1 MPDKIEKWNIS
12 GVWGMNFSSRLTK
25 DYEEAANRKLAG
37 ICRIAMILL
46 FVVMLL
52 NYFNVFIID
61 DVIYPVLT
69 FSIIVMLLPTFFY
82 NVRSYNSL
90 LIRYF
95 VLTLVVFMSGLLY
108 AFLSYHVIIMLVFPI
123 VVSCLYCDKKSV
135 IYTALIGIPVIVVSH
150 LLAFQFKVVPDEPL
164 VTLKGTIFYGI
175 LPRVLEYTSIVIVC
189 FSMTNK
195 VQALIENLIKK
206 NDELYKEQEGIITSL
221 STMIE
226 NESQETGMHV
236 KRVSEYTKILCRG
249 LGFSDEIVWK
259 VGLAAMMHD
268 VGKILI
274 PHDILEKPGKL
285 TKEEFEVIKKHTVYG
300 KRMLENSQGELMKL
314 SAIIA
319 YEHHERWDGTG
330 YANMKGED
338 IDIYSRC
345 VSVADVFD
353 ALVSWRPY
361 KNPWTPED
369 ARAEIVSQA
378 GKQFDPAIV
387 KLFDENF
394 DEFIEIY
401 EKYPDSLEEQDSDA
415 ILR

>member
-1 MPDKIEKWNIS
+1 
-12 GVWGMNFSSRLTK
+12 MNFSSRLTK
-25 DYEEAANRKLAG
+25 EYEEAANRKLAG

-52 NYFNVFIID
+52 NYFHIFIID

-69 FSIIVMLLPTFFY
+69 FSIIIMLIPTFFY
-82 NVRSYNSL
+82 NVRNYHSIV
-90 LIRYF
+90 IRYF
-95 VLTLVVFMSGLLY
+95 VLTLMVLMSGMLY

-135 IYTALIGIPVIVVSH
+135 IYTSVIGIPVIIISH
-150 LLAFQFKVVPDEPL
+150 LLAYQFKVVPDEPL

-189 FSMTNK
+189 LNMTNK
-195 VQALIENLIKK
+195 VQVLLERLIQK
-206 NDELYKEQEGIITSL
+206 NDELYQDQEGIINSL

-236 KRVSEYTKILCRG
+236 KRVSEYTKILCKG
-249 LGFSDEIVWK
+249 LNLDDEIVWK

-268 VGKILI
+268 VGKILV
-274 PHDILEKPGKL
+274 PHEILEKPGKL
-285 TKEEFEVIKKHTVYG
+285 TKEEFDIIKKHTVYG
-300 KRMLENSQGELMKL
+300 KRMLDNSNGELMQL
-314 SAIIA
+314 SAEIA
-319 YEHHERWDGTG
+319 FEHHERWDGNG
-330 YANMKGED
+330 YAGMKGED
-338 IDIYSRC
+338 IGIYSRC

-361 KNPWTPED
+361 KKPWSLED
-369 ARAEIVSQA
+369 ARKEIVAQA

-387 KLFDENF
+387 KIFDEHF
-394 DEFIEIY
+394 EEFIEVY
-401 EKYPDSLEEQDSDA
+401 NQYPDSTEEVDINA
-415 ILR
+415 ILK

>member
-1 MPDKIEKWNIS
+1 MI
-12 GVWGMNFSSRLTK
+12 FSTRLTK
-25 DYEEAANRKLAG
+25 DYEIAANKKLAG
-37 ICRIAMILL
+37 ICRIAMVLL

-61 DVIYPVLT
+61 DIIYPVLT
-69 FSIIVMLLPTFFY
+69 VSIIIMLLPTFFY
-82 NVRSYNSL
+82 NVRNYNSL

-95 VLTLVVFMSGLLY
+95 VLTLVVLMSGMLY

-135 IYTALIGIPVIVVSH
+135 IYAALIGVPVIILSH
-150 LLAFQFKVVPDEPL
+150 LLAFEFKVVPDEPL

-189 FSMTNK
+189 LSMTSK
-195 VQALIENLIKK
+195 VQVLIERLIQK
-206 NDELYKEQEGIITSL
+206 NDELYQDQEGIITSL

-236 KRVSEYTKILCRG
+236 KRVSEYTKILCKG
-249 LGFSDEIVWK
+249 LDFDDEIVWK

-274 PHDILEKPGKL
+274 PHEILEKPGKL
-285 TKEEFEVIKKHTVYG
+285 TDEEFSIIKKHTVYG
-300 KRMLENSQGELMKL
+300 KRMLDNSKGELMQL
-314 SAIIA
+314 SAEIA
-319 YEHHERWDGTG
+319 YEHHERWDGKG
-330 YANMKGED
+330 YSGMKGED
-338 IDIYSRC
+338 IGIYSRC

-361 KNPWTPED
+361 KKPWTLEE
-369 ARAEIVSQA
+369 ARKEIVSQA
-378 GKQFDPAIV
+378 GKQFDPRVVDI
-387 KLFDENF
+387 FDKHF
-394 DEFIEIY
+394 DEFVEVY
-401 EKYPDSLEEQDSDA
+401 NDYPDSVKEVDVDA
-415 ILR
+415 ILRE